1 MYRVR
6 FRNGVDAQEILLDVD
21 DGRPLQF
28 ETEKEARAQLPEIV
42 RRYGTVDD
50 AAAWIDGD
58 DPPEHLSEEAVVS
71 PIVEEPE
78 PAPEPEPDDGEGE
91 GEVPPLAQEL
101 LPQDLPRDDV
111 EDTNETSA
119 EPGEDLGT
127 PIAGW
132 ATAAAADLAA
142 AEGIDLADV
151 EGTGAGDRVTKA
163 DVEKAIEERSA

>member
-21 DGRPLQF
+21 DGRLLQF

-42 RRYGTVDD
+42 RRYGTVAD

-78 PAPEPEPDDGEGE
+78 PAPEPEPDSGD
-91 GEVPPLAQEL
+91 GEVPPLAQEV

-111 EDTNETSA
+111 EGTDETSA
-119 EPGEDLGT
+119 ESEEEPDT
-127 PIAGW
+127 
-132 ATAAAADLAA
+132 TAAAADLAE

-151 EGTGAGDRVTKA
+151 AGTGSGGRVTKA

>member
-91 GEVPPLAQEL
+91 GEVPPLAQEV

-111 EDTNETSA
+111 ADTDETSA
-119 EPGEDLGT
+119 EPEEEPDT
-127 PIAGW
+127 
-132 ATAAAADLAA
+132 TAAAADLAE

-151 EGTGAGDRVTKA
+151 VGTGAGGRVTKA
-163 DVEKAIEERSA
+163 DVEKAIEDRSA